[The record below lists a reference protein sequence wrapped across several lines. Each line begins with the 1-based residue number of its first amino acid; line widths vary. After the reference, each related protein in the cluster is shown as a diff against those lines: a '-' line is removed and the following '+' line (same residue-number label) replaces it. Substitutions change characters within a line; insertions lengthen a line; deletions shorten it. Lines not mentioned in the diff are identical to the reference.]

1 MTPGIAAR
9 QASLSITNSRSLPK
23 THVHR
28 VEKWYRWSYL
38 QRRNRD
44 RHRLFLFQMFG
55 GNGYMEWLKF
65 FLQFLMI
72 LTNNICCCS
81 VSVVSNSLQPH
92 GLQHTRLP
100 LPSLSPGVCSN
111 SCPLNPWCH
120 PTISFSVAVFSS
132 CPQSFPASGSFPMNQ
147 LFISRGRNIEASAS
161 ASALLMNIQGW
172 FCLGLTDLI
181 SLQSKVLSSF
191 LQHHSSKASI
201 LWHSVFFMV

>member
-1 MTPGIAAR
+1 
-9 QASLSITNSRSLPK
+9 
-23 THVHR
+23 
-28 VEKWYRWSYL
+28 
-38 QRRNRD
+38 
-44 RHRLFLFQMFG
+44 
-55 GNGYMEWLKF
+55 
-65 FLQFLMI
+65 MI

-120 PTISFSVAVFSS
+120 PTISSSVAVFSS
-132 CPQSFPASGSFPMNQ
+132 CPQSFPASGSFPMNK
-147 LFISRGRNIEASAS
+147 LFISRGQNIEASAS

-181 SLQSKVLSSF
+181 SLQSKGLQESSLTPQFKSINSSALSLLYGLTLTSLYDYWKNHSF
-191 LQHHSSKASI
+191 DCWQSDVST
-201 LWHSVFFMV
+201 F